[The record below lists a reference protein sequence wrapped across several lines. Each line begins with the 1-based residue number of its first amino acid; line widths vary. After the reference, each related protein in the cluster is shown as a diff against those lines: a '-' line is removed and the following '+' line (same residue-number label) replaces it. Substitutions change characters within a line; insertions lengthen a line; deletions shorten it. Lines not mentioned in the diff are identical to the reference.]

1 MGRKLWVFLLG
12 MSLLLSFTSGCVY
25 YQAEKEMKDTQ
36 ALINDLKA
44 QGGDKVVPYEYTSAE
59 KLLEVSRLEFD
70 EYDYKAAKN
79 FAIRAKSAAQAG
91 LSEVQKKK

>member
-12 MSLLLSFTSGCVY
+12 MSLLLSLTSGCVY
-25 YQAEKEMKDTQ
+25 YQAEKEMKDAQ
-36 ALINDLKA
+36 ALINELKA
-44 QGGDKVVPYEYTSAE
+44 KGGDTKVPYEYTSAE

-79 FAIRAKSAAQAG
+79 FATRSKSAAQAG
-91 LSEVQKKK
+91 LSQVK